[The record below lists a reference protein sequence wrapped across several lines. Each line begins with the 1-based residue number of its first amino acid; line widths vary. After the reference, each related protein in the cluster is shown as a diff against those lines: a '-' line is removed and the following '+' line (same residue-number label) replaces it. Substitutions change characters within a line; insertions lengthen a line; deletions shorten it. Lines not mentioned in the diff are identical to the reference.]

1 MLRNYS
7 TGQSAFEDQ
16 NYPEKTQSDPEL
28 CDRSNIH
35 MNLGLKSLNNTIKS
49 SENPKFRVGSELCL
63 NCFSVFQGTKE
74 RIRFYDVPW
83 QRSWRKSAHRPRQKC
98 LGLKILNNSLSL
110 HPVKAKPHATFQPFT
125 QAADKVAPLWAEPQL
140 TSTRPG
146 GRDNATAQT
155 FIPSS
160 ELFSSRPCARAS
172 ADLHIHRTA
181 EGTANDD
188 ITHSSFMMGSISSRT
203 SVSQS
208 FHCNPKPAAPTRPN
222 AEMLT

>member
-28 CDRSNIH
+28 CDRANIH

-83 QRSWRKSAHRPRQKC
+83 QQSWRKSPRRLREMSWIEDPEQQFISPSC
-98 LGLKILNNSLSL
+98 QSQTTRHIPAIHS
-110 HPVKAKPHATFQPFT
+110 
-125 QAADKVAPLWAEPQL
+125 DKVAPLWAEPQL

-146 GRDNATAQT
+146 
-155 FIPSS
+155 
-160 ELFSSRPCARAS
+160 
-172 ADLHIHRTA
+172 
-181 EGTANDD
+181 
-188 ITHSSFMMGSISSRT
+188 
-203 SVSQS
+203 
-208 FHCNPKPAAPTRPN
+208 
-222 AEMLT
+222 